1 MKKLFIDEIRYKSDN
16 SSPGPGR
23 YNFSKKFGQGSINY
37 SMAQRLPTDIQSL
50 ERSKK
55 LPGPGHYAAP
65 HMTGKDVIFSTV
77 KSESRYSFGKALD
90 RFSVPT
96 RKVPA
101 PAPGVYSPM
110 NNLNQN
116 FNSTF

>member
-1 MKKLFIDEIRYKSDN
+1 VGKGDMKKLFIDDINKKSDH

-23 YNFSKKFGQGSINY
+23 YNFSRKFGQGGINY
-37 SMAQRLPTDIQSL
+37 SMASRLPTDIQSL

-55 LPGPGHYAAP
+55 LPGPGFYHAP
-65 HMTGKDVIFSTV
+65 DITGRDLVFSTV
-77 KSESRYSFGKALD
+77 KTESKYSFGKAQD

-101 PAPGVYSPM
+101 PAPGAYTPM
-110 NNLNQN
+110 DSLN
-116 FNSTF
+116 